1 MPKLDTWLNWT
12 PNFEKYVIRYGS
24 KHEYQTDM
32 YLKEIGLC
40 AQITKTITDLIVN
53 MMGSLG

>member
-1 MPKLDTWLNWT
+1 MPKLDTWLDWT

-24 KHEYQTDM
+24 KYEYQTDM
-32 YLKEIGLC
+32 HLKEIGLC
-40 AQITKTITDLIVN
+40 AQNMKTITGSIVN